1 MHRANMQMLAAL
13 RARILNREETLM
25 VGISAVN
32 GDALTRLLLHL
43 DAVPRRCG
51 TALFEVL

>member
-1 MHRANMQMLAAL
+1 MQMLAAL
-13 RARILNREETLM
+13 RVRILDGEETLM

-43 DAVPRRCG
+43 DAVPHRRG
-51 TALFEVL
+51 TVLFEVLF